1 MLVTKKGDLKTLIVE
16 LKAGV
21 KFLAEHLFRADW
33 QHRQFTVNHY
43 VNRCPGCQETTTES
57 LVFISSD
64 RKHDHHAVHHFTVM
78 ALTHLR
84 NQRGL
89 TVSHVNQWTD
99 GCSAQYKSR
108 GPFADI
114 ACSMEDMDATLERN
128 FYGSRHGKGASDGES
143 AVVKHH
149 AATAVS
155 TGRAVITSAAEL
167 FSYCENSPLNKQP
180 PVEGCAHH
188 LRTYFWVGDD
198 DIERDRPVR
207 SPDGQGNEV
216 IPFGEVRR
224 ERDDYVEALVLYLR
238 AVPVRGRSLQL
249 PGCGWPMVI
258 TEHASSWQTTEVTPS
273 SSTAAN
279 EGPNQWRLSQIGHH
293 SKRMSQ

>member
-1 MLVTKKGDLKTLIVE
+1 M
-16 LKAGV
+16 
-21 KFLAEHLFRADW
+21 
-33 QHRQFTVNHY
+33 
-43 VNRCPGCQETTTES
+43 
-57 LVFISSD
+57 FISSD

-89 TVSHVNQWTD
+89 TVSHVIQWTD
-99 GCSAQYKSR
+99 GCAAQYKSR

-114 ACSMEDMDATLERN
+114 ACSLEDMDATLERN

-155 TGRAVITSAAEL
+155 TRRAVITSASEL

-188 LRTYFWVGDD
+188 LRTSFWVGDD
-198 DIERDRPVR
+198 DTKRDRPEREAQTVKGTR
-207 SPDGQGNEV
+207 SFHSV
-216 IPFGEVRR
+216 KCV
-224 ERDDYVEALVLYLR
+224 ERDDYVEALELYLR

-258 TEHASSWQTTEVTPS
+258 TEHASSWQTTA
-273 SSTAAN
+273 SSTSS
-279 EGPNQWRLSQIGHH
+279 P
-293 SKRMSQ
+293 